1 MGFFRRAS
9 IGDRGFQRRRRKF
22 PLRRNLAEAFLS
34 AIREKR
40 GRSFLMKALPRF
52 QYKRGWLHLSS
63 FFDGLAPKA
72 VCAGKLRAVFWYAQ
86 KVLEGGRGIS
96 FWRVFR
102 GSEGAFPEKKAP
114 SLILSECFEESDLA
128 NGLHRGQRVGE
139 GHEDV
144 PRHQTPAVRRRLGLR
159 AVGKREPRSRIRGD
173 GLLRRQFLRFARGEG
188 AAFAGILRRLQ
199 FLRQGGIGGRGQRL
213 QLDGETVSCLGGPDP
228 LSCRIPPRSA
238 AGSTVSA

>member
-1 MGFFRRAS
+1 MV
-9 IGDRGFQRRRRKF
+9 K
-22 PLRRNLAEAFLS
+22 
-34 AIREKR
+34 K
-40 GRSFLMKALPRF
+40 
-52 QYKRGWLHLSS
+52 LSS

-72 VCAGKLRAVFWYAQ
+72 VCAGKLRAGFWYAQ
-86 KVLEGGRGIS
+86 KVLEGGRGVS

-144 PRHQTPAVRRRLGLR
+144 PSHQTPAVRRRLGLR

-173 GLLRRQFLRFARGEG
+173 GLLRRQFLRFARGEAPQQKTRYPG
-188 AAFAGILRRLQ
+188 LQ
-199 FLRQGGIGGRGQRL
+199 
-213 QLDGETVSCLGGPDP
+213 
-228 LSCRIPPRSA
+228 
-238 AGSTVSA
+238 